1 MTRPQFYQKFYR
13 RIGLGFLASIALF
26 SYQSQ
31 QTQAFNLPVL
41 DALTDRL
48 AIAQPLAQLPA
59 QSSDQPSAQ
68 SKATNGINWDATEQN
83 MILEHNRI
91 RQNPQSY
98 IPILESY
105 LASMNADGNIP
116 NGCGANCTLL
126 TQEGKPAVEEAI
138 RYLRNQPPVG
148 SLTLSPVIASVAK
161 SHAQDQRNGGIGH
174 RSSDGSSL
182 VDRFNR
188 AGVQNVAMGENISYG
203 PTTAQDVVMALLVD
217 DGVAERGHRTNLFAP
232 QWQVAG
238 VGCGTHATYRTV
250 CVINYATE

>member
-1 MTRPQFYQKFYR
+1 MTRPQFYQQCSR
-13 RIGLGFLASIALF
+13 PVALGIFASIALF
-26 SYQSQ
+26 SYCPQ
-31 QTQAFNLPVL
+31 QTQAFNLPNPS
-41 DALTDRL
+41 ALTAPL
-48 AIAQPLAQLPA
+48 TNQEAIAQPVTPT
-59 QSSDQPSAQ
+59 SA
-68 SKATNGINWDATEQN
+68 KATNSTSWSAIEQN

-98 IPILESY
+98 IPILENY

-116 NGCGANCTLL
+116 NGCGQNCTML
-126 TQEGKPAVEEAI
+126 TREGKPAVEEAI

-148 SLTLSPVIASVAK
+148 SLTLSPAIANVAK
-161 SHAQDQRNGGIGH
+161 SHAQDQRNGATGH

-203 PTTAQDVVMALLVD
+203 PSTAQAVVMALIVD
-217 DGVAERGHRTNLFAP
+217 DGVADRGHRTNIFAP
-232 QWQVAG
+232 RWRLAG

-250 CVINYATE
+250 CVINYASE